1 MKTIQ
6 HIAKEISASGLK
18 VTPQRVAVMQALYKL
33 NHPRAEE
40 IFKEVS
46 DSIPGLSPTTVYNV
60 LDILVSKG
68 MIKRVKTDLGVMR
81 YDAVSDHHHHLYCAD
96 TDRVEDFFDPEL
108 DQILQE
114 YFENKKI
121 EGFKLDDIKLQLM
134 GKFEKSI

>member
-18 VTPQRVAVMQALYKL
+18 VTPQRIAVMQALYKL

-40 IFKEVS
+40 IFNEVS
-46 DSIPGLSPTTVYNV
+46 GSIPGLSPTTVYNV

-68 MIKRVKTDLGVMR
+68 IIKRVKTDLGVMR

-134 GKFEKSI
+134 GKFEEKM

>member
-46 DSIPGLSPTTVYNV
+46 CSIPGLSPTTVYNV

-68 MIKRVKTDLGVMR
+68 IIKRVKTDLGVMR

-108 DQILQE
+108 DHILQE

-121 EGFKLDDIKLQLM
+121 KGFKLDDIKLQLM
-134 GKFEKSI
+134 GKFEEKM